1 MKTIDKVKQKLK
13 AINAKNNLLY
23 YICLWI
29 MIIMFVFI
37 LITTIIQTNWVG
49 IGGLQAPILI
59 WMVSQPYVG
68 VFFIP
73 FMMLSIYIC
82 SFIVS
87 VAKPATIAKVK
98 ADSRL
103 LWENQLI
110 HKPEYESIY
119 ETLDKAEIRN
129 NEAKAAEIKATQEKI
144 AELLQE
150 TKAKQIDKKE
160 GK

>member
-1 MKTIDKVKQKLK
+1 MKTIEKVKRKIK
-13 AINAKNNLLY
+13 SINAANNLLY

-103 LWENQLI
+103 LWENNKI
-110 HKPEYESIY
+110 NKKEYESIY
-119 ETLDKAEIRN
+119 DTLDIAEIRN
-129 NEAKAAEIKATQEKI
+129 KEEEAKTIQEAHENLNKLV
-144 AELLQE
+144 EQRKQQQE
-150 TKAKQIDKKE
+150 AKKGVK
-160 GK
+160 